1 MEFLKKH
8 ESNNSNELQLY
19 LFLDI
24 SSKSRLEWVPTR
36 SFRKKVW
43 WRWWAGQHF
52 HSSPGRPYRLALYD
66 RTGFIVESFA
76 NIAKVYDLCDP
87 VNIEAFNREQRVGN
101 LLYPSKL
108 PGTALA
114 YSVME
119 DFELAVGTDGRGH
132 QTVRRKVGILWLIQ
146 KGESNLHDLFVET
159 SATAWVKYPS
169 DIWIFYKEF
178 PSSRFLFHYY

>member
-1 MEFLKKH
+1 MGPQH
-8 ESNNSNELQLY
+8 A
-19 LFLDI
+19 LFA
-24 SSKSRLEWVPTR
+24 RR
-36 SFRKKVW
+36 SDD
-43 WRWWAGQHF
+43 AGGQGSIF
-52 HSSPGRPYRLALYD
+52 IAPRGAPYRLALYD

-146 KGESNLHDLFVET
+146 KGESNLHDLFVDFIAAAGGPCRRPLMLIDMLQ
-159 SATAWVKYPS
+159 SCKS
-169 DIWIFYKEF
+169 
-178 PSSRFLFHYY
+178 